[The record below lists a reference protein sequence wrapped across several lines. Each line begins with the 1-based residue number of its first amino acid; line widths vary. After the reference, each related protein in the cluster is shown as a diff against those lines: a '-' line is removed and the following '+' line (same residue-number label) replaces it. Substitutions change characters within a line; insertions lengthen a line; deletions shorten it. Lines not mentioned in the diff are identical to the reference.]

1 MQQYIDDFLNY
12 LNVEA
17 GLSQNTLDAYRGDLD
32 KYRAFL
38 EATGTPVTRVSPV
51 DITEFI
57 SAQNSSGYASASIS
71 RYIAAVKLFMRFLYA
86 EGIVSRDIAG
96 ALQSPKP
103 WKKLPH
109 VLSVEEVETIVE
121 KGPSGKYASRNRAIL
136 ELLYSCGAR
145 VSEVCAVRA
154 DSIDRQS
161 GFIRLLGKGSKE
173 RIIPIGEQALGV
185 VDAYLCELRSTLAA
199 RSGDTSPQLFLSR
212 SGKPLL
218 REDIWRIVKKCARS
232 AGITKKIHPHVFRHT
247 YATHLLENG
256 ADIRIVQELL
266 GHANVS
272 TTEIYTHLDK
282 NRILNVHR
290 KFHPR
295 G

>member
-17 GLSQNTLDAYRGDLD
+17 GLSQNTLNAYRGDLD
-32 KYRAFL
+32 KYKIFL
-38 EATGTPVTRVSPV
+38 EKADTAVSGVSPV
-51 DITEFI
+51 DVTEFI
-57 SAQNSSGYASASIS
+57 SAQNAKGHASASIS
-71 RYIAAVKLFMRFLYA
+71 RYIAAVKLFMKFLYA
-86 EGIVSRDIAG
+86 EGIITRDIAG

-103 WKKLPH
+103 WKKLPN

-121 KGPSGKYASRNRAIL
+121 KGPTGKYASRNRAIL

-154 DSIDRQS
+154 DSIDRPS
-161 GFIRLLGKGSKE
+161 RFIRLLGKGAKE

-185 VDAYLCELRSTLAA
+185 VDAYLSDLRPALAA
-199 RSGDTSPQLFLSR
+199 KSGDTAAQLFLSR
-212 SGKPLL
+212 SGKPML
-218 REDIWRIVKKCARS
+218 REDIWKIVRNCAKR